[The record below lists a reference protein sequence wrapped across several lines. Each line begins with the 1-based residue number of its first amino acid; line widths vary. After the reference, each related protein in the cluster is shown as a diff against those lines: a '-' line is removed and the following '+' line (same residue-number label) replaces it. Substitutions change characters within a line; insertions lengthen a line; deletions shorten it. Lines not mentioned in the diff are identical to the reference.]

1 MICDGALEIDDECF
15 SVDLGHPEIG
25 ISAFQERTNSGFRD
39 CKKGRNLY
47 PRCASREREV
57 VVAPEGAALANRRSD
72 IGSESNATESEKES
86 LNFKVSPQFKK
97 EFKGFA
103 VSEGISM
110 TDLLKEGFALSKKKR
125 QK

>member
-1 MICDGALEIDDECF
+1 M
-15 SVDLGHPEIG
+15 
-25 ISAFQERTNSGFRD
+25 
-39 CKKGRNLY
+39 
-47 PRCASREREV
+47 ASRRI
-57 VVAPEGAALANRRSD
+57 EGSSD
-72 IGSESNATESEKES
+72 SSVPKFGKES
-86 LNFKVSPQFKK
+86 LNFKVSPEFKK

>member
-1 MICDGALEIDDECF
+1 M
-15 SVDLGHPEIG
+15 
-25 ISAFQERTNSGFRD
+25 T
-39 CKKGRNLY
+39 
-47 PRCASREREV
+47 
-57 VVAPEGAALANRRSD
+57 NRRTE
-72 IGSESNATESEKES
+72 GNGEGRALESEKES
-86 LNFKVSPQFKK
+86 LNFKISPQFKK

>member
-1 MICDGALEIDDECF
+1 LRR
-15 SVDLGHPEIG
+15 VV
-25 ISAFQERTNSGFRD
+25 RSG
-39 CKKGRNLY
+39 
-47 PRCASREREV
+47 V
-57 VVAPEGAALANRRSD
+57 VVAAPKGAALASRQTEGS
-72 IGSESNATESEKES
+72 SESSALESEKES

-110 TDLLKEGFALSKKKR
+110 TNLLKEGFALSKKKR